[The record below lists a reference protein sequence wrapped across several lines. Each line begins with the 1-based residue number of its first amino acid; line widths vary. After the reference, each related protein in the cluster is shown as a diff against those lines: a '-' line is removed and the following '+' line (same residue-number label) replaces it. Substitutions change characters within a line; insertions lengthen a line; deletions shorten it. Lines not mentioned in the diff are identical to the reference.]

1 MQAQVTEEQWR
12 ELIVPVLEGKV
23 DPPNDMVDYFVKQ
36 FRTVNEER
44 NVLVLNVRQLSTQLT
59 KMQERLAVLDGESQA
74 RLKDIKSFWNKEE
87 NPNGN

>member
-1 MQAQVTEEQWR
+1 MQEQVTEEQWR
-12 ELIVPVLEGKV
+12 ELIVPVLEGKAQ
-23 DPPNDMVDYFVKQ
+23 PPNEMVSYFVNQ
-36 FRTVNEER
+36 FRTVNEVR